1 MCDWRSLMGAP
12 KWDVSINRL
21 KKSGGRAKKP
31 QKYIIFDVPEMEKL
45 VACVFTVEHVDL
57 TLNVSK
63 CA

>member
-12 KWDVSINRL
+12 KWDVSINRR
-21 KKSGGRAKKP
+21 KKSGGRAKK
-31 QKYIIFDVPEMEKL
+31 QKYIILDVPEMEKL
-45 VACVFTVEHVDL
+45 VVCVFKVEHVDS